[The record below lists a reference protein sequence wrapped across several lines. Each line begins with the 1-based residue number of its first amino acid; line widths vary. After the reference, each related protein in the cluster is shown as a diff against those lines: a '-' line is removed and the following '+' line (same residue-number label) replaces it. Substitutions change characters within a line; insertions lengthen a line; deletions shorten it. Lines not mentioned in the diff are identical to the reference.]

1 MSELRAIWDDPNVSI
16 VLRSTSTSPFG
27 RKVRMALRALNL
39 ESKVVLE
46 PADTLDPSDS
56 LRLQNPLGK
65 MPCLLIGGE
74 AYFDS
79 HVILEMLDAVV
90 GGGHLLPVAG
100 IERFRAL
107 TKAKLADG
115 VIEASLLVT
124 YESRFRESGAHSE
137 HWLSHQREKIRR
149 SLTAIERDWPDP
161 SVPNLVSITLACAL
175 GYLDWRRPIDWRA
188 DYSGLREWL
197 QTFSQTHSFW
207 SETEGTST

>member
-90 GGGHLLPVAG
+90 GGGHLLP
-100 IERFRAL
+100 L
-107 TKAKLADG
+107 PW
-115 VIEASLLVT
+115 LV
-124 YESRFRESGAHSE
+124 R
-137 HWLSHQREKIRR
+137 
-149 SLTAIERDWPDP
+149 
-161 SVPNLVSITLACAL
+161 VS
-175 GYLDWRRPIDWRA
+175 
-188 DYSGLREWL
+188 
-197 QTFSQTHSFW
+197 
-207 SETEGTST
+207 